1 MISNRRRNFLHL
13 LSWWVVVPWAASAGW
28 FWLDGLLRSREFN
41 VGMVIG
47 VIPFA
52 MAYGLLGMLMC
63 LVVTFPLY
71 LLSAV
76 LFNRHPQIIASIS
89 FRRSFVVLSALI
101 GLGSAAFGNKL
112 LNTGRVEYLLLG
124 VGMLAGT
131 LLALVTLKIWNSA
144 KAFPP
149 NQK

>member
-1 MISNRRRNFLHL
+1 
-13 LSWWVVVPWAASAGW
+13 
-28 FWLDGLLRSREFN
+28 
-41 VGMVIG
+41 
-47 VIPFA
+47 